1 MSEEKQDKESKK
13 VTEKVISIKRGDV
26 IKNEVATDNIR

>member
-13 VTEKVISIKRGDV
+13 VTERVISIKRGDV
-26 IKNEVATDNIR
+26 IKNEVAADNIR